1 MSFVAA
7 TMGSF
12 CKFCTSASG
21 YITFITF
28 WKMEL
33 EVHVIDAYAHDE
45 DVNQVNVDGS
55 PKILSWLTNC
65 TPK

>member
-1 MSFVAA
+1 
-7 TMGSF
+7 
-12 CKFCTSASG
+12 
-21 YITFITF
+21 
-28 WKMEL
+28 MEL